1 MTSFEENLIRLT
13 SLKRKLPMKLLRITQ
28 IRIHIHKEPPH
39 KLGFILK
46 GNHHINEDN

>member
-28 IRIHIHKEPPH
+28 IKIHNKNEPPH
-39 KLGFILK
+39 K
-46 GNHHINEDN
+46 